1 MAILAIDQ
9 GTSGTKAVVVDGSGE
24 VLAVAE
30 RPVHPHYGE
39 GGVVEQDPAELLES
53 VLAAATEAIAAAGQ
67 PLDAVSFANQ
77 GETVLAWDPE
87 TGTPLTKAISWQD
100 RRAQEICDE
109 LATHTELVHQRTG
122 LQLDPYF
129 TAPKM
134 AWLRRHW
141 TTEGVVT
148 TTDTWVVHHLT
159 GEFVTD
165 VSTASRSLV
174 FDLDRV
180 DWDPELLEI
189 FGLSGER
196 LPRLVASDDI
206 VGETEV
212 FGARV
217 PVTGLIVDQQAALF
231 AESCLTPGTAKCTF
245 GTGAFLLVNTGATA
259 PRFDNGLTTSV
270 AWKLRGQTSYC
281 ADGQVY
287 TAASAVRWLIDLGLI
302 ESAEQLDSIAAEHSG
317 GALCVPSFAGLA
329 APWWRA
335 DMGAVFTGVG
345 LSTGKAEIVRAVLDG
360 IAAQVAEL
368 TDLVAGSSDGT
379 GSAAGNAIGNSA
391 AADGRGFSI
400 ERLRVDGGLTRSRVL
415 MQAQADLMQVPIDV
429 FASPHAT
436 ALGAAACARLGIEP
450 ELEVANAPLAW
461 HPSQSYTPQM
471 ESARAAEFR
480 ASWRHA
486 LETNIPKERA

>member
-9 GTSGTKAVVVDGSGE
+9 GTSGTKAIVVDSGGE

-30 RPVHPHYGE
+30 RSVHPRYAE
-39 GGVVEQDPAELLES
+39 GGVVEQDPTELLES
-53 VLAAATEAIAAAGQ
+53 VLGAAREAIAAAGQ

-87 TGTPLTKAISWQD
+87 TGMPLTTAISWQD

-109 LATHTELVHQRTG
+109 LAPNAELIHERTG

-159 GEFVTD
+159 GKFVTD
-165 VSTASRSLV
+165 VSTASRSLL
-174 FDLDRV
+174 FDLDKV
-180 DWDPELLEI
+180 EWDAELLEI
-189 FGLSGER
+189 FGLDGER
-196 LPRLVASDDI
+196 LPDLVASDDI
-206 VGETEV
+206 VGETEA
-212 FGARV
+212 FGGRV

-231 AESCLTPGTAKCTF
+231 AESCLDAGSAKCTY
-245 GTGAFLLVNTGATA
+245 GTGAFLLVNTGTTA

-302 ESAEQLDSIAAEHSG
+302 ESAEQLDAIAAEHSG

-345 LSTGKAEIVRAVLDG
+345 LSTGRAELIRAVLDG

-368 TDLVAGSSDGT
+368 ADLVGGAGDSF
-379 GSAAGNAIGNSA
+379 A
-391 AADGRGFSI
+391 I

-415 MQAQADLMQVPIDV
+415 MQAQADLMQVPVDV

-436 ALGAAACARLGIEP
+436 ALGAAACARLGIDP
-450 ELEVANAPLAW
+450 ELDVADAPLAW
-461 HPSQSYTPQM
+461 HPSQSYTPQLPR
-471 ESARAAEFR
+471 ERSKEFR
-480 ASWRHA
+480 AAWRHA
-486 LETNIPKERA
+486 LEANIPGVHA